1 MPVDFLQGL
10 ADGLEDDPTQLI
22 FDSPRTL
29 RYLKGEKAGKARRAS
44 LRGVSAGLRHNIRG
58 FESKSKDFRRGFIVG
73 NRKRL
78 EIVLG

>member
-44 LRGVSAGLRHNIRG
+44 LRGVSEDRI
-58 FESKSKDFRRGFIVG
+58 
-73 NRKRL
+73 
-78 EIVLG
+78 LGEVQD